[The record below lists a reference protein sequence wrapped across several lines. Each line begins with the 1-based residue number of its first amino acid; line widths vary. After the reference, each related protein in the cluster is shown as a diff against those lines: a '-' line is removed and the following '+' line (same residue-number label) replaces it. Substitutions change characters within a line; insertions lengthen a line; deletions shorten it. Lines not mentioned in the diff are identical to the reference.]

1 MTKTLR
7 LLGVAAL
14 ATVALAPTAAAQLI
28 DDIEARTDQGVTE
41 VRLQFNMPVRY
52 VKHFPQEQGELVK
65 IYLQALTLDGLEE
78 IDRTAYK
85 RTPAVP
91 QLPPFKV
98 LYTTVRNCFAVRDP
112 VCLDIQFSQPV
123 RFTIHQGDDG
133 RSILLH
139 ILPDA
144 RPEPAP
150 APAH

>member
-1 MTKTLR
+1 MTTTLR
-7 LLGVAAL
+7 LLVAAAL
-14 ATVALAPTAAAQLI
+14 AALASNAGAQLI

-52 VKHFPQEQGELVK
+52 VRHFPADRGDLVK
-65 IYLQALTLDGLEE
+65 LYLQALTLEGLEE

-144 RPEPAP
+144 RQEPVP